1 MLGLGRRMN
10 QQSDRRMKL
19 LTLSTAVIL
28 ISTLSLAAEKRSE
41 PQNRVLDVTF
51 SLLSTKRGIIEDR
64 DLPVSD
70 WTVKL
75 TNHSKESRW
84 VRTVAASYTSK
95 YLLERN
101 PKKIS
106 YRVLVR
112 EAKNWKDSYMGYSMI
127 VGNRDSWLEIGPSAS
142 VQFVV
147 PIFDQFE
154 QMPADIR
161 FEFDIASEEKERTRR
176 LVTKIYTHGAAGDKE
191 PLQGL
196 WQAVSLEANGQKA
209 PVKEVKEFQLH
220 FKGDKVVFL
229 PTTQDREH
237 RYDIEPMAK
246 PKAMDITPGDGEK
259 TGERLRCAIY
269 DLTGDALIICM
280 DRMGRHG
287 NRPTEFKTEAGDEFV
302 LITLERVKQ
311 TE

>member
-1 MLGLGRRMN
+1 
-10 QQSDRRMKL
+10 MKL
-19 LTLSTAVIL
+19 LILSAAAIL
-28 ISTLSLAAEKRSE
+28 IPTLSLAAEKTPG

-51 SLLSTKRGIIEDR
+51 SLLSTKRGVIEDR

-70 WTVKL
+70 WSVKL

-112 EAKNWKDSYMGYSMI
+112 KGKNWKDSYMGYSMI

-142 VQFVV
+142 VQFVMPV
-147 PIFDQFE
+147 FDQFE
-154 QMPADIR
+154 RMPADIR

-176 LVTKIYTHGAAGDKE
+176 LVTETYTHEAAGDKE
-191 PLQGL
+191 RLQGL
-196 WQAVSLEANGQKA
+196 WQAVSLKASGQKA
-209 PVKEVKEFQLH
+209 PAKDVKEFQLH
-220 FKGDKVVFL
+220 FKCDKVVFL
-229 PTTQDREH
+229 PNTQDREH
-237 RYDIEPMAK
+237 KYHIEPTAK
-246 PKAMDITPGDGEK
+246 PKAMDITPGDGAK

-269 DLTGDALIICM
+269 DLTGDRLIICM

-311 TE
+311 AE